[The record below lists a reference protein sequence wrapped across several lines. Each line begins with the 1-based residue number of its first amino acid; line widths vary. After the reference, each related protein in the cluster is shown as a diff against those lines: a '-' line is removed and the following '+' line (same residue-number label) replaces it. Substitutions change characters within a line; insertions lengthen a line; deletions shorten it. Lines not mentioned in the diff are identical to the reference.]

1 MNWQSLLKDFK
12 NFLKFERNLSYNST
26 ESYVQ
31 DTLKLINFFSDQ
43 NINKKISNINNSDI
57 REFIF
62 QQSKL
67 IKPSSQS
74 RLISSLKNF
83 FDYLIVEKI
92 ITTNPVDSIEYP
104 KIATKIPKTLSTN
117 EIDQLIAYLK
127 KSKNNSLRNC
137 AILEVLYSCG
147 LRVSELINI
156 KISDIFFDEFLIKIL
171 GKGNKERFVPM
182 SKMVKN
188 MIKDYIKIERFNI
201 VSKKGNED
209 ILFLNNRG
217 KKLSRVMIFTI
228 LNIAKK
234 GLGIKKKI
242 SPHVLRHSFATHLI
256 ENGADISSI
265 QHMLGHTN
273 ITTTERYLH
282 VSKKH
287 LIETLKVFH
296 PKRN

>member
-43 NINKKISNINNSDI
+43 NLNKKISNINNSDI

-92 ITTNPVDSIEYP
+92 ITINPVDSIEYP
-104 KIATKIPKTLSTN
+104 KIATKIPETLSTN

>member
-43 NINKKISNINNSDI
+43 NLNKKISNINNSDI

-92 ITTNPVDSIEYP
+92 ITINPVDSIEYP
-104 KIATKIPKTLSTN
+104 KIATKIPETLSTN

-234 GLGIKKKI
+234 GLGIKK
-242 SPHVLRHSFATHLI
+242 R
-256 ENGADISSI
+256 
-265 QHMLGHTN
+265 
-273 ITTTERYLH
+273 
-282 VSKKH
+282 
-287 LIETLKVFH
+287 
-296 PKRN
+296 

>member
-43 NINKKISNINNSDI
+43 NLNKKISNINNSDI

-104 KIATKIPKTLSTN
+104 KIATKIPETLSTN

-188 MIKDYIKIERFNI
+188 MIRDYIKIERFNI

-242 SPHVLRHSFATHLI
+242 SPHILRHSFATHLI